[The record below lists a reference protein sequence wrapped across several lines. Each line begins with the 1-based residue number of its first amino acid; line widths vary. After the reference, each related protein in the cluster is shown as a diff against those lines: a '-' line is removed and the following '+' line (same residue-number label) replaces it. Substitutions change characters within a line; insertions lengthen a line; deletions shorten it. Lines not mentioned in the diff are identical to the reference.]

1 MQWHGHGHVYGLD
14 VGMGTGFPIPAKEL
28 CQNKKSAQNMGNSI
42 FYIVRVFLCASH
54 QRHYAVGQSPEQNA
68 IKPLELTMC
77 S

>member
-14 VGMGTGFPIPAKEL
+14 VGMGMGFPIPAKIL
-28 CQNKKSAQNMGNSI
+28 CQNKKSAQNMENSI
-42 FYIVRVFLCASH
+42 HCIVCVFH
-54 QRHYAVGQSPEQNA
+54 TGHYAVGQRHEQNA